1 MSQIPTPDPFL
12 SQPSQPQA
20 TPFSQRGQSQ
30 YRMRIPPP
38 RPLSQELTQYD
49 TRAIEQREQQRQAD
63 ADAAAAAAD
72 RARQEEDDALTAA
85 YDAQEAAYAAYL
97 AENPSYEPYD
107 FSRPLTPPPGY
118 RPFSEEER
126 AIEERVQSADRP
138 VQRPY
143 IFYGSQSH
151 AAAAAEQHERNK
163 EIARQFIIETN
174 KARREAE
181 AKLKKQ
187 GQGQGQGGIAKSKK
201 GGQKMLSKKKASKPH
216 SKSKYTRKSNKKK
229 MHRKKSQRRN

>member
-30 YRMRIPPP
+30 YRMRTPPP
-38 RPLSQELTQYD
+38 RSLSQELTQYD

-72 RARQEEDDALTAA
+72 RARQEEDEALAAA

-118 RPFSEEER
+118 RPLSEKER

-143 IFYGSQSH
+143 VFYGNQGY

-163 EIARQFIIETN
+163 EIARQFVIKTN
-174 KARREAE
+174 KTQREAE
-181 AKLKKQ
+181 AKIKK
-187 GQGQGQGGIAKSKK
+187 QGQGGIAKSKK
-201 GGQKMLSKKKASKPH
+201 GGQKMLSKKKASKTH
-216 SKSKYTRKSNKKK
+216 SKSKYTRKLNKKK
-229 MHRKKSQRRN
+229 IHRKKSQRRN